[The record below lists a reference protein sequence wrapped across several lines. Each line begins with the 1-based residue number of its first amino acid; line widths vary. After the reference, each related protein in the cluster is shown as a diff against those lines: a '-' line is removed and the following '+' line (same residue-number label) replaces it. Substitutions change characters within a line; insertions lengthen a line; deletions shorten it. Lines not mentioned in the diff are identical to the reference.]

1 MKQHIIALI
10 DCDSFYVS
18 CEIKDNPE
26 LQGKPVCVMTSK
38 GMKGIVVSR
47 SKEAK
52 ALGIQMGAPYFQIK
66 DNYKNVIFLPT
77 RIQRYS
83 IISKQ
88 VMDCL
93 KEFSPDVEITSID
106 EAFIDLTGIN
116 ELRKKS
122 YLEIISE
129 IKTKIWEKT
138 HIPVSIGV
146 SSSKILAKLAS
157 DKAKKENGL
166 LVIDSNRSNELI
178 GDVDI
183 EEVSGIGYKNAQK
196 LKFHGIYTIN
206 DFVSQDNVW
215 VKKVLGFNGLIV
227 KQELLGVPTSFVNTK
242 QTLPQSIQDTKSFE
256 DFTSDLDFLKGALN
270 NHIHCAC
277 QKLRK
282 HNGYTSSIEVILKT
296 KDFKLIS
303 NSINFSIAT
312 NSDFEIRKYA
322 YKLLASIYRPNIL
335 YRSVGIGLKNLS
347 YGEIQQN
354 SLFAEL
360 QRNDDKLSRIID
372 NLEEKFGAG
381 IVKTLK

>member
-66 DNYKNVIFLPT
+66 GNYKNVIFLPT

-93 KEFSPDVEITSID
+93 KEFRPDVELTSID

-129 IKTKIWEKT
+129 IKTKIWEKI

-166 LVIDSNRSNELI
+166 LVIDSNRRNELI
-178 GDVDI
+178 GAVDI

>member
-129 IKTKIWEKT
+129 IKTKIWEKI

-178 GDVDI
+178 GAVDI